1 MAQLGT
7 SPARHVRGLGEAR
20 GPRRVYPETVNLPL
34 SRWPIVVSL
43 VVAAAAGACGGGSS
57 EESADGGA
65 GTGSDASTSS
75 DGATSAVD
83 ASPGSDAS
91 AFDAG
96 LRDGSA
102 VDASADDASA
112 NDASADDASPG
123 DGGVADANVV
133 DAAPPVITDPF
144 DPRSCDGPA
153 IDAAMALAKLGGAPR
168 LKLADATLM
177 RRDRTCTGA
186 DPATCGPWG
195 APVPHTQALLTY
207 SGGVV
212 TDYKTFAFST
222 HLVLYTQSG
231 QPRFSVRHTSDY
243 QHDANAS
250 ARGVVFSFGA
260 TPMVNTYP
268 IIYVWDFAP
277 APNRYDDLQGL
288 LGQRAELHAA
298 ATCARLHV
306 TSGVSREIV
315 ALYRY

>member
-1 MAQLGT
+1 MT
-7 SPARHVRGLGEAR
+7 SL
-20 GPRRVYPETVNLPL
+20 RRATAL
-34 SRWPIVVSL
+34 SPWSIVLSL
-43 VVAAAAGACGGGSS
+43 VVAGAAGACSGGSS
-57 EESADGGA
+57 GGDVDGGA
-65 GTGSDASTSS
+65 EGPDASATTDGAPREDASPNPIDASTA
-75 DGATSAVD
+75 DTSPVD
-83 ASPGSDAS
+83 ASST
-91 AFDAG
+91 
-96 LRDGSA
+96 DGGE
-102 VDASADDASA
+102 VDASA
-112 NDASADDASPG
+112 G
-123 DGGVADANVV
+123 DGGPSDASVADGSMADAS

-168 LKLADATLM
+168 SKLADATLM

-212 TDYKTFAFST
+212 TDYKTFAFPT
-222 HLVLYTQSG
+222 HLVLYTQNG

-298 ATCARLHV
+298 ATCARFV
-306 TSGVSREIV
+306 ATSGVSREIAAV
-315 ALYRY
+315 YRY